1 MLKNKII
8 LILKNHN
15 KMKKSN
21 HKEWHLDIIEKAEI
35 LIPVVDTSVTSSL
48 YQNAPEFKPYYSGDN
63 PDIAKKSLMDIK
75 QLSNDLVNEI
85 SSKKKYLETFKNVP
99 TKDEKKVEKVEPK
112 KED

>member
-1 MLKNKII
+1 
-8 LILKNHN
+8 
-15 KMKKSN
+15 
-21 HKEWHLDIIEKAEI
+21 
-35 LIPVVDTSVTSSL
+35 
-48 YQNAPEFKPYYSGDN
+48 
-63 PDIAKKSLMDIK
+63 MDIK